1 MTKPDPSE
9 AAPAKPLSICV
20 YCGSGF
26 GNDPVFQRA
35 AEALGTAIGRAGVRL
50 VYGGGAVG
58 LMGVV
63 AKAALDAGG
72 TVLGI
77 IPQFLVDREVMLPD
91 VTELIVTGDMHERKR
106 LMFEAADAFV
116 ALPGGIGTLEELV
129 EQLTWAQLGR
139 HAKPIVLADIGG
151 FWRPLI
157 DLLDH
162 MRDLG
167 FIRPQYEVAYTVA
180 STSDDILPLV
190 RDIVSRRAGFQT
202 GDADGSIAKL

>member
-1 MTKPDPSE
+1 METGMNKR
-9 AAPAKPLSICV
+9 LSICV

-26 GNDPVFQRA
+26 GNDPAFRVA
-35 AEALGTAIGRAGVRL
+35 AEELGGALGKAGMRL

-63 AKAALDAGG
+63 AKATLEAGG

-77 IPQFLVDREVMLPD
+77 IPQFLVDREVMLPE
-91 VTELIVTGDMHERKR
+91 VTELVITADMHERKR

-139 HAKPIVLADIGG
+139 HSKPIVLADIGG
-151 FWRPLI
+151 FWTPLI
-157 DLLDH
+157 DLLKH
-162 MRDLG
+162 MRDL
-167 FIRPQYEVAYTVA
+167 
-180 STSDDILPLV
+180 TSDSSGRSPKSAIP
-190 RDIVSRRAGFQT
+190 
-202 GDADGSIAKL
+202 

>member
-1 MTKPDPSE
+1 MN
-9 AAPAKPLSICV
+9 KPLSVCV

-26 GNDPVFQRA
+26 GNDPAFRIA
-35 AEALGTAIGRAGVRL
+35 AETLGTALGSAGVRL

-63 AKAALDAGG
+63 AQAALKAGG

-77 IPQFLVDREVMLPD
+77 IPQFLVDREVMLPG
-91 VTELIVTGDMHERKR
+91 VTELVVTADMHERKR

-139 HAKPIVLADIGG
+139 HSKPIVLADVSG
-151 FWRPLI
+151 FWTPLI
-157 DLLDH
+157 DLLQH
-162 MRDLG
+162 MRELG
-167 FIRPQYEVAYTVA
+167 FIRPEFEVAYTVA
-180 STSDDILPLV
+180 SNHEHILPLIEDAIRRRSFDEV
-190 RDIVSRRAGFQT
+190 ESGSASRAIGR
-202 GDADGSIAKL
+202 L

>member
-1 MTKPDPSE
+1 MS
-9 AAPAKPLSICV
+9 KPLSICV

-26 GNDPVFQRA
+26 GNDPAFRIA
-35 AEALGTAIGRAGVRL
+35 AEALGTAIGKAGVRL

-63 AKAALDAGG
+63 AAAALKAGG
-72 TVLGI
+72 QVLGI

-91 VTELIVTGDMHERKR
+91 VTELVVTTDMHERKR

-139 HAKPIVLADIGG
+139 HSKPIVLADIGG
-151 FWRPLI
+151 FWTPLI
-157 DLLDH
+157 DLLQH
-162 MRDLG
+162 MRELG
-167 FIRPQYEVAYTVA
+167 FIRPEFEVAYTVTA
-180 STSDDILPLV
+180 NHDHILPLIE
-190 RDIVSRRAGFQT
+190 DMIRRRSFTSAE
-202 GDADGSIAKL
+202 GDTKASVAIGRL

>member
-1 MTKPDPSE
+1 MTKS
-9 AAPAKPLSICV
+9 LSICV

-26 GNDPVFQRA
+26 GSDPSFRIA
-35 AEALGTAIGRAGVRL
+35 AEALGTAIAEAGMRL

-63 AKAALDAGG
+63 AQAALKAGG
-72 TVLGI
+72 TVIGI

-91 VTELIVTGDMHERKR
+91 VTELVITADMHERKR

-139 HAKPIVLADIGG
+139 HSKPIVLADIGG
-151 FWRPLI
+151 FWTPLI
-157 DLLDH
+157 DLLAH

-167 FIRPQYEVAYTVA
+167 FIRPEFEVAYVV
-180 STSDDILPLV
+180 TSNHEHILPLV
-190 RDIVSRRAGFQT
+190 EDLVHRRASGRQES
-202 GDADGSIAKL
+202 DAAGPTIERL